1 MNSTRAK
8 KASADSA
15 KKTAAKTTAVEAPPK
30 RRPGRPKGSVSR
42 TKAAKAAPLPSLP
55 SWARVRIAIEGIE
68 PTVDA
73 GRYAVKAI
81 EGDVVH
87 VGADIWKDGHDKLKA
102 AVLFRK
108 LRPEDWT
115 VAEGLSAPALDQ
127 GWNESR
133 LTTSPDW
140 NDRWRGSFSVGG
152 VGPYAFTILAWTD
165 AFGTWR
171 DEFVKKLDA
180 GQDVTS
186 ERLEGLRLIE
196 QTALACKG
204 IDRQALF
211 DALAALK
218 EAANDPVE
226 LRRVATDVDLDELMD
241 RNDLRADARLYPKAF
256 PLWSDRERAAFGA
269 WYELFPRSQGSH
281 PTKSGTLRD
290 VAQRLPK
297 LAAMGF
303 DVIYLP
309 PIHPIGETA
318 RKGRNNTETAEPG
331 DVGSPWA
338 IGHATGGHTEIHP
351 DLGTLG
357 DFDEMVRAA
366 SACGLEIALDFAI
379 QCSPDH
385 PWVKAHPKWFNQRPD
400 GSIKYAEN
408 PPKKYQDIYP
418 INFDTEDREGLYAAL
433 RDVLLFWIGHGVR
446 IFRVDNPHTKAIGF
460 WEWVIAEIHRVHP
473 DVLFLAEAFTRPKR
487 MGLLAKVGF
496 TQSYSYFT
504 WRNERGE
511 IEDYAREL
519 FLSPLR
525 NYLRPNFFANTPDIL
540 HAYLQKGGR
549 AAFITRL
556 LLAATL
562 GSTYGIY
569 SGFELCENTPVRE
582 GSEEYLDSEKY
593 EIRKRDYEAAGNL
606 NSLIARVNEI
616 RHAHRA
622 LWRTDNLILL
632 GSTNSNVLAFAKTPT
647 RASEGCVV
655 AVLNLDPHHAQES
668 TIHLPESLYGGGDAD
683 YLVTDLLSNQTY
695 RWHGPDNYVRLDPNG
710 TFAHILLIQR

>member
-1 MNSTRAK
+1 MANLYSK
-8 KASADSA
+8 LADLIE
-15 KKTAAKTTAVEAPPK
+15 KHPK
-30 RRPGRPKGSVSR
+30 RVILTWVVVLLLALPLGVMTMTQPGVLQYDMTAMVGDDSESVQGMYILADTNYFDSGSTGMDPIIVVEVPTNPVNDTTIKNGISNFVDELNNSLSDEYDKGFVSIMDAGFYS
-42 TKAAKAAPLPSLP
+42 KNS
-55 SWARVRIAIEGIE
+55 SGSGIE
-68 PTVDA
+68 
-73 GRYAVKAI
+73 
-81 EGDVVH
+81 
-87 VGADIWKDGHDKLKA
+87 
-102 AVLFRK
+102 
-108 LRPEDWT
+108 
-115 VAEGLSAPALDQ
+115 
-127 GWNESR
+127 
-133 LTTSPDW
+133 
-140 NDRWRGSFSVGG
+140 
-152 VGPYAFTILAWTD
+152 
-165 AFGTWR
+165 
-171 DEFVKKLDA
+171 
-180 GQDVTS
+180 
-186 ERLEGLRLIE
+186 
-196 QTALACKG
+196 
-204 IDRQALF
+204 
-211 DALAALK
+211 
-218 EAANDPVE
+218 
-226 LRRVATDVDLDELMD
+226 M
-241 RNDLRADARLYPKAF
+241 
-256 PLWSDRERAAFGA
+256 
-269 WYELFPRSQGSH
+269 
-281 PTKSGTLRD
+281 
-290 VAQRLPK
+290 
-297 LAAMGF
+297 
-303 DVIYLP
+303 
-309 PIHPIGETA
+309 
-318 RKGRNNTETAEPG
+318 
-331 DVGSPWA
+331 
-338 IGHATGGHTEIHP
+338 
-351 DLGTLG
+351 
-357 DFDEMVRAA
+357 
-366 SACGLEIALDFAI
+366 IALTFTADVNVNKQIPAI
-379 QCSPDH
+379 RELVDDAKDASGMDYTTY
-385 PWVKAHPKWFNQRPD
+385 VT
-400 GSIKYAEN
+400 GSSA
-408 PPKKYQDIYP
+408 

-632 GSTNSNVLAFAKTPT
+632 GSTNSNVIAFAKTPT

-655 AVLNLDPHHAQES
+655 TVLNLDPHHAQES